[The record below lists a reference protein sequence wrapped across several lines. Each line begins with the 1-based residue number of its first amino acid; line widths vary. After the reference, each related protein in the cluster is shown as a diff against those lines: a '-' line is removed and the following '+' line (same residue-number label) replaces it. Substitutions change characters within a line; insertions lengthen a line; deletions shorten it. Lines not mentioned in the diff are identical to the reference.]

1 MKQNQADA
9 IKQLEAALLRIK
21 RAGLVMVGI
30 DDSLFVTVKDAALQD
45 EMDARSG
52 CEAILERN
60 NTGHENT
67 ETVNHYGVYLD
78 SGGA

>member
-1 MKQNQADA
+1 MTNKQLAA
-9 IKQLEAALLRIK
+9 IRQLEASLLGIK
-21 RAGLVMVGI
+21 RAGLAMVGI
-30 DDSLFVTVKDAALQD
+30 DDSLLITVKDSALQS

-60 NTGHENT
+60 NTGHEDT

>member
-1 MKQNQADA
+1 MSPKQQEA
-9 IKQLEAALLRIK
+9 IKQLEASLLRIK

-30 DDSLFVTVKDAALQD
+30 DDSLFVTVKDEALQG

-67 ETVNHYGVYLD
+67 ETVNSYGVYLD